1 MRAGRQRPELG
12 LSEAAPHLQGHIYSV
27 PVNIH
32 RSNVL
37 WYNPSLLED
46 AGIDGPPASIAEF
59 IDALK
64 AVEDGTQS
72 IGVPLVIGGNAVP
85 KRARELGVGA
95 LPLAMWNDFLF
106 AGADGGGAE
115 GLIHTGTST
124 EPVPRASHG

>member
-1 MRAGRQRPELG
+1 M
-12 LSEAAPHLQGHIYSV
+12 

-37 WYNPSLLED
+37 WYNPSTLLGD
-46 AGIDGPPASIAEF
+46 VLLGGRRTTLDGARGTGADSNSAIAGAEQSSMWLSDSLALPGESAPQPPRG
-59 IDALK
+59 DR
-64 AVEDGTQS
+64 VTQS

-106 AGADGGGAE
+106 AGADGGALKG
-115 GLIHTGTST
+115 
-124 EPVPRASHG
+124 